1 VALKAWESSFCLHPR
16 EVLPTVYSYIFHY
29 LSQASALYCLVEP
42 ISDRTCRAFTL
53 TKGRRMRNTNPTRI
67 AQGFGLRRTGT
78 RSGTHARAADCSY
91 AFGSCTSAAR
101 FRGGIAA
108 SEGKEMGPENGYEG
122 ELRPHEVDAPPAYPT
137 AVKVR

>member
-1 VALKAWESSFCLHPR
+1 MALKAWESSFCLHPR

-42 ISDRTCRAFTL
+42 ISDLLLRLWF
-53 TKGRRMRNTNPTRI
+53 MY
-67 AQGFGLRRTGT
+67 LRRPFLG
-78 RSGTHARAADCSY
+78 
-91 AFGSCTSAAR
+91 
-101 FRGGIAA
+101 GGIAA

-122 ELRPHEVDAPPAYPT
+122 ELRPHEVDAPPAYLT